1 MKGLL
6 MLLVPFVLG
15 FTGCGRAPVAPVPS
29 TAPWSAP
36 ADEPRAIVEAYLQAY
51 SRGDID
57 ASLRLLADDVVQEQD
72 PPGVKVQGKADV
84 ELNLR
89 ANAAWKRQIIPM
101 GSPTVDDGKVSWPAE
116 VKGDD
121 FQIMGVERMRFQYGA
136 TIEGGRIRYLRASP
150 NSEDWDMMAQRVAG
164 GIGIKVR
171 RTEQGVRIEEFARGS
186 PAQEAGLKRGDVVV
200 AVDGVK
206 TPQMREG
213 EAELRIRGPVGSRV
227 RLSVLQEGSSSPV
240 ELEIGR
246 EDLAQFQ

>member
-1 MKGLL
+1 MAVRWPWRMPSLRCPRLQSAWDREGRQILGVWRMSVMKGLL

-89 ANAAWKRQIIPM
+89 AFSVMVCSFTLPAAISILK
-101 GSPTVDDGKVSWPAE
+101 
-116 VKGDD
+116 
-121 FQIMGVERMRFQYGA
+121 
-136 TIEGGRIRYLRASP
+136 
-150 NSEDWDMMAQRVAG
+150 
-164 GIGIKVR
+164 
-171 RTEQGVRIEEFARGS
+171 
-186 PAQEAGLKRGDVVV
+186 GLK
-200 AVDGVK
+200 
-206 TPQMREG
+206 
-213 EAELRIRGPVGSRV
+213 S
-227 RLSVLQEGSSSPV
+227 GSSTS
-240 ELEIGR
+240 
-246 EDLAQFQ
+246 